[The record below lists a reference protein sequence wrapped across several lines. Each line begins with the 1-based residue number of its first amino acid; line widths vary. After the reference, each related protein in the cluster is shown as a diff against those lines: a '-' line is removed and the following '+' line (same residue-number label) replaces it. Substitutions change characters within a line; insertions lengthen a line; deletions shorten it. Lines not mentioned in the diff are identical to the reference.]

1 MRSTVRKWA
10 QRMAQEWL
18 EVPSSTIGATSRV
31 VILAMNQ
38 AVIENFHELLTF
50 SQEQVCIRVKDGM
63 ISILGHDLVIR
74 SVVPEELVVEGE
86 ISQIH
91 FSLSS

>member
-1 MRSTVRKWA
+1 MRPTVRKWA
-10 QRMAQEWL
+10 QRMAREWL

-50 SQEQVCIRVKDGM
+50 SQEQVSIRVKDGM
-63 ISILGHDLVIR
+63 ISILGHDLIIR